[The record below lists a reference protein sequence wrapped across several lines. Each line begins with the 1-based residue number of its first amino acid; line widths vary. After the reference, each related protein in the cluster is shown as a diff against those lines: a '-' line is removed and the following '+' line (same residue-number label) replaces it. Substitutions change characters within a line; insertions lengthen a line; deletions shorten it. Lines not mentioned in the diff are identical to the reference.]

1 MATSSVRLTNHF
13 HQAAAAVRDYLA
25 RTITATGKDIAEK
38 TRENMVPHHFL
49 DTGLSQET
57 TRWEQLGELNG
68 QVHIPTAYAAYP
80 EYGTSHMAPRPALT
94 PAIEALWPEQLE
106 RNWRDAPLL
115 PAADAPGPP
124 GPAIDKDGNA
134 V

>member
-1 MATSSVRLTNHF
+1 MATSSVRLTNRF
-13 HQAAAAVRDYLA
+13 KAGRATIRDYLA
-25 RTITATGKDIAEK
+25 RTITATGKQIAEQ
-38 TRENMVPHHFL
+38 TRQNMTPGHFL

-57 TRWEQLGELNG
+57 TKWEQLEPLAG

-80 EYGTSHMAPRPALT
+80 EYGTSHMAARPALT

-106 RNWRDAPLL
+106 RNWRAAPLL